1 MLINSKRRETEFAIS
16 PLQITQG
23 DLNILRVCLCVIK
36 IKITQFLKVG
46 GLGTHV
52 HPWRIH
58 VDVWQNQ
65 YSIVKEKKVK
75 LKIKKVGGIPSER
88 QKQNKIRREFPFSS
102 LSIQ

>member
-46 GLGTHV
+46 G
-52 HPWRIH
+52 I
-58 VDVWQNQ
+58 
-65 YSIVKEKKVK
+65 
-75 LKIKKVGGIPSER
+75 
-88 QKQNKIRREFPFSS
+88 KIRKDKTKLLLYTDMTAYLLHYYQNNWIGDCIS
-102 LSIQ
+102 LLRLQ